1 MLSRL
6 PLRALDYPGR
16 CYGIKNAWKTG
27 RGGGQ
32 LR

>member
-1 MLSRL
+1 MQKRL
-6 PLRALDYPGR
+6 PLKALDYPGR
-16 CYGIKNAWKTG
+16 GYSIKNASKTG